1 MVMFNNEHLFYKKG
15 FLLLFILMLFTQN
28 SFASEKVLT
37 VGTTGD
43 YQPVTWL
50 DEKTG
55 QYSGF
60 DIDMARLIAQKLHR
74 QLVFVKTTWKTLG
87 QDLKDKKFD
96 VAMGGI
102 TVTPEREK
110 SFIFSTP
117 VLFDKKVVVIRCL
130 DEKKLAVWDEIKQPS
145 VRLIENRGGTNE
157 IFAQQQ
163 AKQATLIIA
172 NNNRTI
178 FNAIMNNQADAM
190 ITDRLEANYQHHQ
203 HPALCVLN
211 IPLKIAPISGKA
223 YMLRK
228 EEGALQLA
236 INNVIHEMKANHGL
250 QKLEDKWDI
259 NNEYN

>member
-1 MVMFNNEHLFYKKG
+1 MFNNAHVFYKKD
-15 FLLLFILMLFTQN
+15 FLLFLALLMLFAQN
-28 SFASEKVLT
+28 SFASEKILT

-50 DEKTG
+50 NEKNE

-60 DIDMARLIAQKLHR
+60 DIDMAHLIAQKLHR
-74 QLVFVKTTWKTLG
+74 RLVFVKTTWRTLS

-102 TVTPEREK
+102 TVTQEREK
-110 SFIFSTP
+110 NFIFATP

-130 DEKKLAVWDEIKQPS
+130 DEKKWNTWDKINQPS

-157 IFAQQQ
+157 VFAQQQ
-163 AKQATLIIA
+163 AKNAILIIT

-178 FNAIMNNQADAM
+178 FSSIMNNQADAM

-203 HPALCVLN
+203 HPALCILD
-211 IPLKIAPISGKA
+211 IPSTIAPFSKKA

-228 EEGALQLA
+228 EEVALQSA
-236 INNVIHEMKANHGL
+236 INNVIHEMSANHDL